1 MEKIKTFIIDDEKNA
16 REILKILI
24 GRYFTEIQV
33 VGEADS
39 IKTGIELLNNKSAD
53 LVFLDIEF
61 PTGTG
66 FDILAGINKIDFDI
80 IFVTAFDQY
89 AIDAFRFSA
98 VDYILKPVKISILK
112 EAINKFKQK
121 RKHKDKEQKFR
132 VLIDNFN
139 NNIHRIVLPTLKGFI
154 VINIKD
160 IIRCE
165 GDRNYTNFFFVN
177 NKSMLVCK
185 TIKEFEELLTNHNFF
200 RIHQSHLIN
209 INHVK
214 EYIRGK
220 GGDVKMSDNS
230 ELSVSKYRKKDFL
243 KYFKT

>member
-1 MEKIKTFIIDDEKNA
+1 MGKIKTFIIDDEKNA
-16 REILKILI
+16 RETLKILFKK
-24 GRYFTEIQV
+24 YFPEVDII
-33 VGEADS
+33 GEADS

-98 VDYILKPVKISILK
+98 VDYILKPVKINIFK

-121 RKHKDKEQKFR
+121 RKYKDKDQKFR
-132 VLIDNFN
+132 ILIDNFN
-139 NNIHRIVLPTLKGFI
+139 NNIHRIVLPTRKGFI
-154 VINIKD
+154 VVKIKD

-177 NKSMLVCK
+177 NKPMLVSK

-200 RIHQSHLIN
+200 RIHQSHLVN
-209 INHVK
+209 INHIT

-220 GGDVKMSDNS
+220 GGEIKMSDNS
-230 ELSVSKYRKKDFL
+230 ELPVSKHRKKDFL
-243 KYFKT
+243 KYF

>member
-16 REILKILI
+16 RETLKILFKK
-24 GRYFTEIQV
+24 YFPEVDII
-33 VGEADS
+33 GEADS

-98 VDYILKPVKISILK
+98 VDYILKPVKINIFK

-121 RKHKDKEQKFR
+121 RKYKDKDQKFR
-132 VLIDNFN
+132 ILIDNFN
-139 NNIHRIVLPTLKGFI
+139 NNIHRIVLPTRKGFI
-154 VINIKD
+154 VVKIKD

-177 NKSMLVCK
+177 NKPMLVSR

-200 RIHQSHLIN
+200 RIHQSHLVN
-209 INHVK
+209 INHIT

-220 GGDVKMSDNS
+220 GGEIKMSDNS
-230 ELSVSKYRKKDFL
+230 ELPVSKYRKKDFL
-243 KYFKT
+243 KYFKI

>member
-1 MEKIKTFIIDDEKNA
+1 MKKIKTFIIDDEKNA
-16 REILKILI
+16 RETLKILFKK
-24 GRYFTEIQV
+24 YFPEVDII
-33 VGEADS
+33 GEADS

-66 FDILAGINKIDFDI
+66 FDILAAINKIDFDI

-98 VDYILKPVKISILK
+98 VDYILKPVKINIFK

-121 RKHKDKEQKFR
+121 RKYKDKDQKFR
-132 VLIDNFN
+132 ILIDNFN
-139 NNIHRIVLPTLKGFI
+139 NNIHRIVLPTRKGFI
-154 VINIKD
+154 VVNIKD

-177 NKSMLVCK
+177 NKPMLVSR

-200 RIHQSHLIN
+200 RIHQSHLVN
-209 INHVK
+209 MNHIK

-220 GGDVKMSDNS
+220 GGEIKMSDNS
-230 ELSVSKYRKKDFL
+230 ELPVSKHRKKDFL
-243 KYFKT
+243 KYF

>member
-16 REILKILI
+16 RETLKILFKK
-24 GRYFTEIQV
+24 YFPEIDII
-33 VGEADS
+33 GEANS

-66 FDILAGINKIDFDI
+66 FDILAGINKINFDI
-80 IFVTAFDQY
+80 IFVTGYDQY

-121 RKHKDKEQKFR
+121 RKHKDKDQKFR

-139 NNIHRIVLPTLKGFI
+139 NNIHRIVLPTLKGF
-154 VINIKD
+154 VVVNIKD
-160 IIRCE
+160 IIRCK

-177 NKSMLVCK
+177 NKPMLV
-185 TIKEFEELLTNHNFF
+185 
-200 RIHQSHLIN
+200 
-209 INHVK
+209 
-214 EYIRGK
+214 
-220 GGDVKMSDNS
+220 
-230 ELSVSKYRKKDFL
+230 
-243 KYFKT
+243 